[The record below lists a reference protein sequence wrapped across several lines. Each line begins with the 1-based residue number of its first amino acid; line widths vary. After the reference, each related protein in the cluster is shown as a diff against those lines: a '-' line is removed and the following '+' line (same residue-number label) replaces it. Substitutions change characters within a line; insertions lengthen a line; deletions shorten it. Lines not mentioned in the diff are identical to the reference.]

1 MDRLVQAVVQDVP
14 EAPLMTV
21 RDMVAWAEMRLCRD
35 GNAWVVNDEPVVVA
49 SDTPYAEIEAP
60 AGAIPVRILE
70 IKRDGRALVPGVD
83 YQQVSPTRVVFDKTP
98 DESLLYGRLAVAPA
112 PGKSLPD
119 DLLQEHAE
127 TLRHGAL
134 SRLLLLPQPWRDAE
148 KSMYHEKLWRAGVN
162 DAKRL
167 NVYGY
172 QPGAR
177 VRKRRFI

>member
-1 MDRLVQAVVQDVP
+1 MDDLVQAVVQDVP

-21 RDMVAWAEMRLCRD
+21 RDMLAWAQGRLCRE
-35 GNAWVVNDEPVVVA
+35 GNAWVVIDEPVVVA
-49 SDTPYAEIEAP
+49 SDTPYAEMEAP
-60 AGAIPVRILE
+60 SGAVAVRLLQVML
-70 IKRDGRALVPGVD
+70 DGRALTPGID
-83 YQQVSPTRVVFDKTP
+83 YHQVTPTRVEFNDMP
-98 DESLLYGRLAVAPA
+98 DQSLLYGRMAVAPM
-112 PGKSLPD
+112 PGESMPD
-119 DLLQEHAE
+119 ELLQEYAE